1 MKYTVV
7 WTKSA
12 EADLVRI
19 WTESAN
25 RTAVTTAG
33 NAIDARLRRDP
44 TEAGESRESSRR
56 TLLIEPL
63 GVDFVVR
70 AEDQLVAVIAVWT
83 WV

>member
-1 MKYTVV
+1 MSYTVV

-19 WTESAN
+19 WTESAD
-25 RTAVTTAG
+25 RTAVTAAG

-63 GVDFVVR
+63 GVYFVVR

-83 WV
+83 WD

>member
-1 MKYTVV
+1 MSYTVV

-19 WTESAN
+19 WTESAD
-25 RTAVTTAG
+25 RTAVTAAG

-56 TLLIEPL
+56 TLLIELL

-83 WV
+83 WD

>member
-19 WTESAN
+19 WTESAD
-25 RTAVTTAG
+25 RSAVTAAG
-33 NAIDARLRRDP
+33 NEIDARLRRDP
-44 TEAGESRESSRR
+44 TEAGESRESSQR

-70 AEDQLVAVIAVWT
+70 AEDHLVAVIAVWT
-83 WV
+83 WD